1 MNQSIAPH
9 LVFGLDPMWVS
20 LAVLAVTYAFIIA
33 GPFNHAIVALVAAV
47 VIVIIGL
54 LDQGEAIRG
63 VDWNTIGLL
72 AGMMIL
78 VSISRRSGL
87 FQYLAI
93 MSAQRVRAN
102 PAGILLMLQLATAV
116 LSAVLNNVSTVLL
129 MVPVTLVIAEELELP
144 PFPFLFAEVF
154 AANIGGTATLIGDP
168 PNILIGTQAGLDFN
182 AFLANVAPAA
192 LLVMAVQAALVHL
205 IWGRSLHASKE
216 RRVLVMGMN
225 APGMVTDW
233 VLLRRSVAVLAAV
246 LAAFVFSGPLHLEP
260 ATIALAGAAV
270 LMLLDNLQHRGSR
283 QADHVHATFAE
294 IEWATIFFFIGL
306 FVVVHAVEASGFLTL
321 VGGKL
326 VALTGGNLVVAAT
339 IILWSLGDPVR
350 GHRQH
355 PVRRHHDPADQR
367 HGACLWRAERD
378 RAFVVVALAWRVPR
392 RQRHA
397 DRGVGE
403 FGGRR
408 HCRAQRHPLR
418 LHALSHL
425 RRAADA
431 GLDRHLPD
439 LCLAQI
445 FLDRHSGGRAKRGA
459 RNQ

>member
-1 MNQSIAPH
+1 MTLTSFTPH

-192 LLVMAVQAALVHL
+192 LLVMAVQATLVHL
-205 IWGRSLHASKE
+205 IWGRSLHASPE

-260 ATIALAGAAV
+260 ATIALTGAAV
-270 LMLLDNLQHRGSR
+270 LMLIDNLRHRGSR
-283 QADHVHATFAE
+283 QADTCMRPSPRSNGRRSSFSSACSWWCTRSRRAAFWSARGRQ
-294 IEWATIFFFIGL
+294 ARG
-306 FVVVHAVEASGFLTL
+306 ADRRQSG
-321 VGGKL
+321 GGGDDHS
-326 VALTGGNLVVAAT
+326 VD
-339 IILWSLGDPVR
+339 LGDPVR

-367 HGACLWRAERD
+367 AWRLLMAGRTRSSLCGGRSRLAPASAATARSPAPSANLAVAGIAERNGI
-378 RAFVVVALAWRVPR
+378 R
-392 RQRHA
+392 
-397 DRGVGE
+397 
-403 FGGRR
+403 FGFMRYLIYGAPMTLVSIAI
-408 HCRAQRHPLR
+408 CQIYVWLR
-418 LHALSHL
+418 Y
-425 RRAADA
+425 
-431 GLDRHLPD
+431 
-439 LCLAQI
+439 
-445 FLDRHSGGRAKRGA
+445 F
-459 RNQ
+459 